1 MVSLYDQCKKLL
13 DEFSRI
19 SQMSALQEIIEE
31 SRKAPRDRDEGL
43 AFICGELYGLLDQL
57 PLDQKESLL
66 RTKVSS

>member
-1 MVSLYDQCKKLL
+1 
-13 DEFSRI
+13 
-19 SQMSALQEIIEE
+19 MSALQEIIEE